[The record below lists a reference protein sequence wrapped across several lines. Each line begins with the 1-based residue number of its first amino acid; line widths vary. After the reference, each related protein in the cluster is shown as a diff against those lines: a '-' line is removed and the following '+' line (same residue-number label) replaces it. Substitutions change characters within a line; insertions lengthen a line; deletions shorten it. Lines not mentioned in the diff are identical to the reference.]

1 MARQQASTCGPASV
15 DKYACQ
21 GYHAAVR
28 SRLEHNSDKQAD
40 FRELDLLTEIQATP
54 KTSQRYLAARL
65 GISLAMTNLLLRNI
79 ARKGYARV
87 TRARWRGWMYALTPA
102 GFSRKIELT
111 VAYVH
116 HLLEQYQWVRQ
127 TLRQE
132 LEPLALHAESRVAI
146 LGTGD
151 YAELVYLQLK
161 DFGVEEMDVYASGS
175 EVGGMFLGMPV
186 SDVATLRSRE
196 YDCVVVALLRELSCD
211 ELRELGMPTEKVV
224 TLGPVGQKRPEA
236 LAAAN
241 PSHQEE
247 T

>member
-1 MARQQASTCGPASV
+1 M
-15 DKYACQ
+15 
-21 GYHAAVR
+21 R
-28 SRLEHNSDKQAD
+28 SGNEHDTDKQAD

-54 KTSQRYLAARL
+54 KTSQRGLAGRL
-65 GISLAMTNLLLRNI
+65 GISLALTNLLLRNI
-79 ARKGYARV
+79 ARKGYVRV
-87 TRARWRGWMYALTPA
+87 TRAGWRGWMYALTPA

-116 HLLEQYQWVRQ
+116 HFLEQYQGVRR

-151 YAELVYLQLK
+151 YAELVYLALK
-161 DFGVEEMDVYASGS
+161 DFGVEEMDVYASGR

-196 YDCVVVALLRELSCD
+196 YDRVAVALLRELSCD
-211 ELRELGMPTEKVV
+211 ELRELGVPPEKVV
-224 TLGPVGQKRPEA
+224 TLGPVRRKRPEA
-236 LAAAN
+236 LAAAT

-247 T
+247 S